1 MTDFHV
7 FAGAEHTIDRPHIR
21 RITLSDVGEALRKG
35 VDDFRDKPSHIVFLA
50 LIYPIMGVVLARWS
64 SGEDTLQL
72 IYPLMSG
79 FALIGPF
86 AAIGLYEISR
96 RRELGMDTSWRHALD
111 IRRSPSIPGIAF
123 VGLMLVAL
131 FVAWLLTA
139 DAIYKAVYLTERPTT
154 ITGLLADVF
163 STSRGWTLILI
174 GNAVG
179 FLFAAA
185 ALVLTLVAFPM
196 LLDRDCGAVAAIETS
211 VRAALA
217 NPVPVAGWGL
227 IVAVALVLGSL
238 PLFAGL
244 AVVMPVL
251 GHSTWHLYRVLV
263 APGRGR

>member
-7 FAGAEHTIDRPHIR
+7 FAGAEHAIERPHVR
-21 RITLSDVGEALRKG
+21 RITMGDVREALRKG
-35 VDDFRDKPSHIVFLA
+35 LDDFRERPSHVVFIG
-50 LIYPIMGVVLARWS
+50 LIYPIVGVVLARWS
-64 SGEDTLQL
+64 TGEDTLQL

-79 FALIGPF
+79 FALLGPF

-111 IRRSPSIPGIAF
+111 IRRSPSIPSIAV

-131 FVAWLLTA
+131 FVTWLLTA
-139 DAIYKAVYLTERPTT
+139 DAIYKAIYLTERPTT
-154 ITGLLADVF
+154 VAGLLSDVL

-217 NPVPVAGWGL
+217 NPIPVAAWGL
-227 IVAVALVLGSL
+227 IVAVALALGSL

-244 AVVMPVL
+244 AVVLPVL

>member
-7 FAGAEHTIDRPHIR
+7 FSGAGQAIDRPHVR
-21 RITLSDVGEALRKG
+21 TITLADVREALRKG
-35 VDDFRDKPSHIVFLA
+35 LDDFRERPSHVVFIA
-50 LIYPIMGVVLARWS
+50 LIYPIVGVVLARWS

-86 AAIGLYEISR
+86 AALGLYEISR
-96 RRELGMDTSWRHALD
+96 RRELGMDPSWRHALD
-111 IRRSPSIPGIAF
+111 IRRSPSIPGIAV

-131 FVAWLLTA
+131 FVTWLLTA
-139 DAIYKAVYLTERPTT
+139 DAIYKAVYLADRPTT
-154 ITGLLADVF
+154 VTGLLSDVF

-185 ALVLTLVAFPM
+185 ALVLSLVAFPM

-211 VRAALA
+211 VRACFA
-217 NPVPVAGWGL
+217 NPIPVAAWGL
-227 IVAVALVLGSL
+227 IVAIALALGSL

-244 AVVMPVL
+244 AVVLPVL
-251 GHSTWHLYRVLV
+251 GHSTWHLYRALV